1 LLFPQWL
8 AKTMAMSRS
17 ARRPLGS
24 LLPALALAAGLVG
37 AASAQEPA
45 GEPPAAEA
53 PQGTPGEAP
62 AQGAPAETA
71 EGAERPS
78 NAAFMQPLGRL
89 ANILGSMHFLRT
101 LCGDED
107 GGVWRD
113 KMNELIA
120 AQRPNEADRRI
131 LIAQFNSG
139 YRAFEATYRQC
150 TPAADLATRRY
161 LEEGASLSREIG
173 VRYGN

>member
-1 LLFPQWL
+1 M
-8 AKTMAMSRS
+8 TTGMSRPV
-17 ARRPLGS
+17 RPFGF
-24 LLPALALAAGLVG
+24 LLPALALAAGLVSAG
-37 AASAQEPA
+37 PAPAQEPA

-53 PQGTPGEAP
+53 PPGTPGQP
-62 AQGAPAETA
+62 PAEGPPA
-71 EGAERPS
+71 EPVDGAERPS

-131 LIAQFNSG
+131 LVAQFNSG

-150 TPAADLATRRY
+150 TPAADVATRRY
-161 LEEGASLSREIG
+161 LQEGASLSREIG

>member
-1 LLFPQWL
+1 MPQ
-8 AKTMAMSRS
+8 TP
-17 ARRPLGS
+17 RPLVVF
-24 LLPALALAAGLVG
+24 ALALATGLWAMPAG
-37 AASAQEPA
+37 AQEPE
-45 GEPPAAEA
+45 GDPPAVEAAE
-53 PQGTPGEAP
+53 TPPEAT
-62 AQGAPAETA
+62 PAEGSA
-71 EGAERPS
+71 PDPANASERPS
-78 NAAFMQPLGRL
+78 GAAFMQPLGRL

-113 KMNELIA
+113 KMNEIIA

-131 LIAQFNSG
+131 LIAQFNAG

-150 TPAADLATRRY
+150 TPAADVATRRY
-161 LEEGASLSREIG
+161 LEEGATLSREIG